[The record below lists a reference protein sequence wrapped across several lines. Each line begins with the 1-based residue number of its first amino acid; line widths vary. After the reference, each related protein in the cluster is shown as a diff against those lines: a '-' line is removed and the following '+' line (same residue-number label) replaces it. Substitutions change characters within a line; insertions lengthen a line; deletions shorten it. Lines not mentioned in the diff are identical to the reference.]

1 MIRVEI
7 ANRQKSLPIDQP
19 RLRAAVKQ
27 VLQGEGIGA
36 ATISLAVVDDP
47 TIHELVTRLD
57 DVVDGIQSVAETFVI
72 YGVDQPTHEAK
83 RLAAIL
89 DAQGSELSAA
99 LGKLDGL
106 KDLERH
112 FAAIHQLESEADG
125 LSRAAMARLFHEEH
139 AAIEVIKWRDLYETL
154 ENTIDAA
161 EDAAEAM
168 ERMYHKA
175 T

>member
-1 MIRVEI
+1 MDAFVTPFDRE
-7 ANRQKSLPIDQP
+7 D
-19 RLRAAVKQ
+19 
-27 VLQGEGIGA
+27 
-36 ATISLAVVDDP
+36 
-47 TIHELVTRLD
+47 IHELVTRLD
-57 DVVDGIQSVAETFVI
+57 DVVDGIQSVADTFVI

-83 RLAAIL
+83 RHAAIL

-112 FAAIHQLESEADG
+112 FEAIHELESEADG
-125 LSRAAMARLFHEEH
+125 LSRAAMARLFHEAH
-139 AAIEVIKWRDLYETL
+139 DPIDVIKWRDLYNEL
-154 ENTIDAA
+154 EESIDAA
-161 EDAAEAM
+161 EDAAEVM